1 VTFGHLKEISSMPTM
16 EAILERQFGYIGARA
31 RLERWAAPAGP
42 RWVGKI
48 VGRKYVKTRWEPPK
62 PVSSVDIRRDRRGE
76 YFLLTLPDS
85 ASSTV
90 LNTDHR
96 RRHLLLL
103 VNHDGEKSRYLCGH
117 DERHW
122 FAAAIPEDEPGVV
135 DVETALR
142 ALMPAWV
149 RNRLDRLRSRQR
161 HRRRN
166 PSYVRQGEWFFVPT
180 PDLRPASITVR
191 RREPLWRGRGKSHVM
206 EFAHE
211 RGGTVVYRRRGSDE
225 ELTQTDFD
233 ALPQAVRSDPTWHQF
248 RRGMDLYAMGRIT
261 HPDHA
266 TVVLHGWHEVF
277 VNTEWRAKAR
287 QHLRFLD

>member
-1 VTFGHLKEISSMPTM
+1 MPTM
-16 EAILERQFGYIGARA
+16 EAILERQFGYIGARV
-31 RLERWAAPAGP
+31 RLESWVTPPPWRRLGRRLVRDESSEPAPNL
-42 RWVGKI
+42 
-48 VGRKYVKTRWEPPK
+48 
-62 PVSSVDIRRDRRGE
+62 DIRRGRRGE
-76 YFLLTLPDS
+76 YFVLTLPDS
-85 ASSTV
+85 ATSTV
-90 LNTDHR
+90 LNTDLR

-103 VNHDGEKSRYLCGH
+103 VNHEGEKSRYLCGH

-135 DVETALR
+135 NVETALR
-142 ALMPAWV
+142 ALMPPWV
-149 RNRLDRLRSRQR
+149 RNRLGGLRGRQL

-166 PSYVRQGEWFFVPT
+166 PAYVRQGEWFFIPA
-180 PDLRPASITVR
+180 PELRPARMTVR
-191 RREPLWRGRGKSHVM
+191 RRAPLWRGRGKFHMM

-225 ELTQTDFD
+225 ELTQTELD
-233 ALPQAVRSDPTWHQF
+233 ALPEAVRSDPTWRQF
-248 RRGMDLYAMGRIT
+248 RRGTDLYAMGRIT

-277 VNTEWRAKAR
+277 ANTEWRAKAR